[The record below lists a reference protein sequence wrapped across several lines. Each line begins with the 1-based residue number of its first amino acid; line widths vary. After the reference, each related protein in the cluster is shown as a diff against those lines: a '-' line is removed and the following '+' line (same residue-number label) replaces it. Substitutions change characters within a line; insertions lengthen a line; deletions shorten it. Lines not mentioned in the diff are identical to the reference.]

1 MKDVQNEH
9 DNRNITI
16 DRVGVKNVSYPITV
30 VQKNNTQQTIANISM
45 SVKLADEF
53 RGTHMSRF
61 IDTLK
66 EYNNKISPD
75 NLKKITARLCEKL
88 GASESSVVFEFPY
101 HFKKLSPV
109 SKIESYSRCDI
120 SMTGNFE
127 RGNFDYMLGINLN
140 VQTLCPCSKE
150 ISDYGAHN
158 QRALINL
165 SVRFFNEPVEFE
177 ELINIIENASSSP
190 LHTLLK
196 REDEKFVT
204 EHAYNKPRFVED
216 VLRELALSLNN
227 DARISWY
234 KIIVESYES
243 IHNHNAFSE
252 IERLKKI

>member
-1 MKDVQNEH
+1 
-9 DNRNITI
+9 
-16 DRVGVKNVSYPITV
+16 
-30 VQKNNTQQTIANISM
+30 
-45 SVKLADEF
+45 
-53 RGTHMSRF
+53 
-61 IDTLK
+61 
-66 EYNNKISPD
+66 
-75 NLKKITARLCEKL
+75 
-88 GASESSVVFEFPY
+88 
-101 HFKKLSPV
+101 
-109 SKIESYSRCDI
+109 
-120 SMTGNFE
+120 MTGNFE